1 MTSNSSDSP
10 RRNISS
16 DRTEIILDGLD
27 GVEAVDSS
35 DTLVPP
41 PETPNQ
47 PIPATVDFIPNT
59 RPSSILLDDE
69 GLLRGMDDSLTDSST
84 DDTPT
89 REQTVDPGVRF
100 SVPGY
105 EILRELGR
113 GGMGVVYL
121 ARHKGLN
128 RSVA

>member
-47 PIPATVDFIPNT
+47 PIPAMVNFIRI
-59 RPSSILLDDE
+59 RPRSILLDDE

-105 EILRELGR
+105 EILARTR
-113 GGMGVVYL
+113 SRRHGGCL
-121 ARHKGLN
+121 
-128 RSVA
+128 SCPT